1 MISRQR
7 LLVSVTFVLLL
18 ACVPA
23 SLHAQSGRV
32 VPKPTPADEQIRV
45 YTEEVRIPLFARD
58 QYGRFDPTLERD
70 DIVILEDNVQQ
81 KIQSIK
87 RTPASVL
94 LLLGTGGE
102 LNPAQR
108 TSTTRK
114 AALGVLSAL
123 RPGDTVAVMQFDR
136 KITLLEPWTTDPAVA
151 KHAVQSKLGAGSGAH
166 PAEALQQAARLFAD
180 QPMGNR
186 HIIFVTD
193 GVDTLGGPASPK
205 EVERS
210 VSASDANVMGG
221 RAGFA
226 EAMKQLNAAQ
236 VTVHVISY
244 TAFGRTLTKER
255 DKTRSLLPPPGSVAA
270 SGIPTVGIDPTMPP
284 TQNRGTGIGPPTGG
298 GINFDPQM
306 ARIRKA
312 YDRAM
317 QRSEQRLKTLA
328 ADTGG
333 RLFLPAADTDFS
345 AQGAEVAREIG
356 TQYVVTYSPK
366 RPLVSGDPYEFRRIS
381 VLPRRAGLTLRARR
395 GYVAA
400 AVQHTPPTAK
410 NDTP

>member
-7 LLVSVTFVLLL
+7 LFSCVTFVLLL
-18 ACVPA
+18 IIT
-23 SLHAQSGRV
+23 LHAQSGRV
-32 VPKPTPADEQIRV
+32 IPKPTPADEQIRV

-70 DIVILEDNVQQ
+70 DVVILEDNVQQ
-81 KIQSIK
+81 QIRSIK
-87 RTPASVL
+87 RIPASVL

-123 RPGDTVAVMQFDR
+123 RPGDAMAIMQFDR
-136 KITLLEPWTTDPAVA
+136 KIALLQPWTNDPEAA
-151 KHAVQSKLGAGSGAH
+151 LHALQSKLGAGSGAH
-166 PAEALQQAARLFAD
+166 PAEALQQAARMFAD

-186 HIIFVTD
+186 HIILVTD
-193 GVDTLGGPASPK
+193 GVDTPGGAASPGTI
-205 EVERS
+205 ERS
-210 VSASDANVMGG
+210 ISGGDASTMGG
-221 RAGFA
+221 RTGFA

-244 TAFGRTLTKER
+244 TAIGRKTTKER
-255 DKTRSLLPPPGSVAA
+255 DKTASLLPPVGSVAS
-270 SGIPTVGIDPTMPP
+270 SGIPTVGINPTQPPTM
-284 TQNRGTGIGPPTGG
+284 NRGTGTGPPTGG
-298 GINFDPQM
+298 GVVFDPQQ

-312 YDRAM
+312 YERAM

-328 ADTGG
+328 TDTGG
-333 RLFLPAADTDFS
+333 RLFLPTDDTDFS
-345 AQGAEVAREIG
+345 AQGTEVAREIG

-366 RPLVSGDPYEFRRIS
+366 RPLVSGDPYEYRRIA
-381 VLPRRAGLTLRARR
+381 VLPRRTGLVLRARR

-400 AVQHTPPTAK
+400 AIQHTPPTAR